1 MLNLPFLFSI
11 YNWLFF
17 IYTQLFSISYTR
29 NKIVDFYLFKNGVV
43 DATGLD
49 KDALHMYVG
58 IGVYLLS
65 LILMRPIFKKYS
77 IRAFIALIMVTAIAL
92 LGEYLDNRQTIT
104 ELGLAGL
111 QAAEIKASIH
121 DIVNT
126 CMLSYIIY
134 GFTVWTKTFQS
145 INTVKPMIKRQKKT
159 DYS

>member
-65 LILMRPIFKKYS
+65 LILLRPIFKKYS
-77 IRAFIALIMVTAIAL
+77 VRAFIALIMVTAIAL

-104 ELGLAGL
+104 EFGLAGL

>member
-11 YNWLFF
+11 YHWLFF
-17 IYTQLFSISYTR
+17 IYTQLFFISYTR

-65 LILMRPIFKKYS
+65 LILLRPIFKKYS
-77 IRAFIALIMVTAIAL
+77 VRAFIALIMVTAIAL

>member
-17 IYTQLFSISYTR
+17 IYTQLFFISYTR
-29 NKIVDFYLFKNGVV
+29 NEIVDFYLFKNGVV

-65 LILMRPIFKKYS
+65 LILLRPIFKKYS
-77 IRAFIALIMVTAIAL
+77 VRAFIALIMVTAIAL

-145 INTVKPMIKRQKKT
+145 INTVKPMIKR
-159 DYS
+159 